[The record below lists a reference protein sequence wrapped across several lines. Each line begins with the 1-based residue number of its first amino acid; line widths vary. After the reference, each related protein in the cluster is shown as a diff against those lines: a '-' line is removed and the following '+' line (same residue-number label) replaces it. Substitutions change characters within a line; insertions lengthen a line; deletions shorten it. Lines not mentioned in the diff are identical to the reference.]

1 MNLEEAQTVL
11 RTELERYRNNSRGE
25 LQRLLSEP
33 DVKEVHGASGTIYQV
48 EIEAVWDDR
57 VGGDLRILGHID
69 DGGIR
74 AFAPLTRDFIVAPD
88 GSTLDFS

>member
-1 MNLEEAQTVL
+1 MDLEEAHTVL
-11 RTELERYRNNSRGE
+11 LVELERYRDNTHGE
-25 LQRLLSEP
+25 LQRLLSEQ
-33 DVKEVHGASGTIYQV
+33 DVKEVRGASGTVYQV

-57 VGGDLRILGHID
+57 VGGALRVLGHIA

-88 GSTLDFS
+88 GSFVDE

>member
-11 RTELERYRNNSRGE
+11 RGELDRYRSNSRVD
-25 LQRLLSEP
+25 LQRLLSKQ
-33 DVKEVHGASGTIYQV
+33 DIKEVRGASGTIYQV

-57 VGGDLRILGHID
+57 VGGDLRVLGHID

-74 AFAPLTRDFIVAPD
+74 EFAPLTRDFIVAPD
-88 GSTLDFS
+88 GSFVDE